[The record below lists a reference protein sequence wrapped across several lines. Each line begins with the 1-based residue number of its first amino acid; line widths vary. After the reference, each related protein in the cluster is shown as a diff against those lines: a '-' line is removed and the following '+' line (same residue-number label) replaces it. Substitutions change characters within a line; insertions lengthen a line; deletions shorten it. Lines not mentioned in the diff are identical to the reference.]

1 MEKKLLYIYLGG
13 AISSNSS
20 GVQKKVFSKIK
31 NINGLGC
38 FCKGVSF
45 SNEIKEEKQVNEFFT
60 VIPFQKNKRKF
71 FNSLFQQKLLINSVE
86 LYLKENI
93 GEFTHV
99 LFRYPLASR
108 SLLRLVKR
116 FPDKIIFEHN
126 TKEIEELKL
135 NAKAFRKALSFSLKP
150 GYFIF
155 LLELGYLSFLQEIVL
170 GKKIFKYAKSGVA
183 VTQEIAK
190 YEMQRNSEY
199 NVSVCSN
206 GIDVAQTT
214 LITPII
220 FDGTELKLFM
230 LLGSS
235 NDWSGVDRLVKSV
248 AEYKGDCT
256 IKVDLI
262 GALEDKDIALI
273 SQLRLGE
280 MISVLPPLTT
290 DALNEKLDCYHL
302 GVGSLCA
309 FRKGLNEASSLKTRE
324 YLSRGCGVI
333 VGYEDTDFNA
343 SKDFEGFYMKV
354 PANESLIDFNAVIDF
369 THKLFE
375 DKEYPIKIRELAL
388 KRIDT
393 KVKMK
398 ELIDYL
404 DN

>member
-190 YEMQRNSEY
+190 YG
-199 NVSVCSN
+199 VCSN

-333 VGYEDTDFNA
+333 VGYE
-343 SKDFEGFYMKV
+343 FYMKV

-369 THKLFE
+369 THKLVE